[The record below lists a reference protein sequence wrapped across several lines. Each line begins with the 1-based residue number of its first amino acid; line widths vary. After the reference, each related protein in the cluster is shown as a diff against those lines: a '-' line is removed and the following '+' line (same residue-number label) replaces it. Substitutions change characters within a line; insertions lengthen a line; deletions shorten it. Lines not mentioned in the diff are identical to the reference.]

1 MDIRGFTRSVS
12 VVVAF
17 ALMAGLAQ
25 AGPISWVGSGS
36 QNGTIIGNALSYTRA
51 TYNSNIDR
59 IDIHL
64 TGFITA
70 GFGAGNQELQL
81 LEGTWT
87 ASPGKYIYLGGDA
100 STWASMVTNN
110 NFLGQAPPQTYV
122 NLDQYIPGGLTT
134 YGWTASGLH
143 NSTFT
148 TAWYTVPASG
158 PTHRLTPVVP
168 PENVGVFDNTL
179 LATLFVSTGADVS
192 FAGNPSWGGWGFT
205 NSVILPQSI
214 SGDLDSMSPAEVF
227 DAFEQS
233 GDTYKIAGSFS
244 TGANQ
249 PTPTIN
255 VPEPTMIALLLAGA
269 LGLIGCAWRRRA
281 SRG

>member
-1 MDIRGFTRSVS
+1 MFIRGLVKGAS
-12 VVVAF
+12 VVI
-17 ALMAGLAQ
+17 ALAAMAVVAQ
-25 AGPISWVGSGS
+25 ASAISWVGSGS
-36 QNGTIIGNALSYTRA
+36 QNGIIIGNALSYTR
-51 TYNSNIDR
+51 TVYNPSIDR

-70 GFGAGNQELQL
+70 AFGQGNQELQL

-87 ASPGKYIYLGGDA
+87 ASNGGYIYLGGDS
-100 STWASMVTNN
+100 STWPSLVTNH
-110 NFLGQAPPQTYV
+110 NFLGQTPPQTYV
-122 NLDQYIPGGLTT
+122 NLDQYIPGSNTT

-158 PTHRLTPVVP
+158 PTHRLTPIVQ

-179 LATLFVSTGADVS
+179 LATLFVSTGTDVS
-192 FAGNPSWGGWGFT
+192 FTGKPSWGGWGFT
-205 NSVILPQSI
+205 NSVILPQGLNVDSDFVPSI
-214 SGDLDSMSPAEVF
+214 DWYNALAQSDSMY
-227 DAFEQS
+227 D
-233 GDTYKIAGSFS
+233 ICGSFS

-249 PTPTIN
+249 PPPTIN
-255 VPEPTMIALLLAGA
+255 VPEPSSMVLLVAGA
-269 LGLIGCAWRRRA
+269 LGLIGCAWRRRL